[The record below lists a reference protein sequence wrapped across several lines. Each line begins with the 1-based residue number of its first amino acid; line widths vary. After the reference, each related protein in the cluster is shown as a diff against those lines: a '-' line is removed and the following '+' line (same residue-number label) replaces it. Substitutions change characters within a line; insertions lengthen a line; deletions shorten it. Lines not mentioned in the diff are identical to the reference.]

1 MWNTWCGVLS
11 QEERGTAGNLR
22 ITEVVFNYS
31 IYRCFSETS
40 KCREFQKGMQRTRWI
55 LLFFYDNAEYVFK
68 TLSKYFLKLSLTHFH
83 NVCDFEYMVKHVLWI
98 NIIIV
103 IYEVWTYFFFN
114 LYCHQILV
122 FRAWTVSYIFHP
134 ISASC
139 FTSINPPFYFSV
151 FIQNLKWK
159 K

>member
-11 QEERGTAGNLR
+11 QEEQGTAGNLR

-98 NIIIV
+98 NI
-103 IYEVWTYFFFN
+103 YNYSHLWSLNLLLLQFVWPSDFGFPSVNSFVYISSN
-114 LYCHQILV
+114 
-122 FRAWTVSYIFHP
+122 FRFLFH
-134 ISASC
+134 
-139 FTSINPPFYFSV
+139 
-151 FIQNLKWK
+151 
-159 K
+159 